1 MILPRVT
8 VRHRNSKTAQHLAV
22 PAVVVKGE

>member
-1 MILPRVT
+1 MTPPRVT

-22 PAVVVKGE
+22 PAVVAKGE